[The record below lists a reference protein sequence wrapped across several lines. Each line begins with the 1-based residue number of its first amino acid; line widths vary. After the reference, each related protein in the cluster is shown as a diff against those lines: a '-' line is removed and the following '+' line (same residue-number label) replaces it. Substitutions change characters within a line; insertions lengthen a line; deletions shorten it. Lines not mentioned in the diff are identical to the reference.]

1 MNVNVAPVCRYAFL
15 LEKPVLYIRPIS
27 LEENVVTN
35 VKFLVISRN
44 KTYNNYLV
52 FLYGEDKNINWEDV
66 VASKFYFRKL
76 NISDTFSLGN
86 SELDWFLKHFGLK
99 Q

>member
-1 MNVNVAPVCRYAFL
+1 MNINVAPVCLYKFL

-27 LEENVVTN
+27 LSENMTTN

-52 FLYGEDKNINWEDV
+52 FLYGEDKNVNWEEV
-66 VASKFYFRKL
+66 IANKFDFRKL
-76 NISDTFSLGN
+76 SCSDTFFLEN
-86 SELDWFLKHFGLK
+86 SNLEWFLLHFGLK
-99 Q
+99 

>member
-1 MNVNVAPVCRYAFL
+1 MDTHAAPVCRYVFL

-27 LEENVVTN
+27 PDENMTTN

-52 FLYGEDKNINWEDV
+52 FLYGEDKNVNWEEV
-66 VASKFYFRKL
+66 IANKFSFLKL
-76 NISDTFSLGN
+76 RCNDTFFLEN
-86 SELDWFLKHFGLK
+86 SKLEWFLLYFGLK

>member
-1 MNVNVAPVCRYAFL
+1 MYVNIAPICRYVFL

-27 LEENVVTN
+27 PDENMTTN

-52 FLYGEDKNINWEDV
+52 FLYGEDKNVNWEEV
-66 VASKFYFRKL
+66 IANKFSFLKL
-76 NISDTFSLGN
+76 RCNDTFFLEN
-86 SELDWFLKHFGLK
+86 SKLEWFLLHFGLK

>member
-1 MNVNVAPVCRYAFL
+1 MNVNVAPVCLYKFL

-27 LEENVVTN
+27 LSENMTTN

-52 FLYGEDKNINWEDV
+52 FLYGEDKNVNWEDV
-66 VASKFYFRKL
+66 MASKFGFRKL
-76 NISDTFSLGN
+76 SCSDTFFLEN
-86 SELDWFLKHFGLK
+86 SKLDWFLEHFGLK

>member
-1 MNVNVAPVCRYAFL
+1 MYINTAPVCLYKFL

-27 LEENVVTN
+27 PDENMTTN

-44 KTYNNYLV
+44 KTYNNYLA
-52 FLYGEDKNINWEDV
+52 FLYGEDKNVNWKDV
-66 VASKFYFRKL
+66 MTSKFSFLKL
-76 NISDTFSLGN
+76 SCSDTFFLEN
-86 SELDWFLKHFGLK
+86 SKLDWFLEHFGLK

>member
-1 MNVNVAPVCRYAFL
+1 METNAAPICRYAFL

-27 LEENVVTN
+27 PDENMTTN

-52 FLYGEDKNINWEDV
+52 FLYGEDKNVNWEEV
-66 VASKFYFRKL
+66 IANKFSFLKL
-76 NISDTFSLGN
+76 SCSDTFFLEN
-86 SELDWFLKHFGLK
+86 SKLEWFLLHFGLK
-99 Q
+99 

>member
-1 MNVNVAPVCRYAFL
+1 MNVNVAPVCLYKFL
-15 LEKPVLYIRPIS
+15 FEKPVLYIRPIS
-27 LEENVVTN
+27 LSENMTTN

-52 FLYGEDKNINWEDV
+52 FLYGEDKNVSWEEV
-66 VASKFYFRKL
+66 IANKFGFL
-76 NISDTFSLGN
+76 ELSCSDTFFLEN
-86 SELDWFLKHFGLK
+86 SKLDWFLEHFGLK

>member
-1 MNVNVAPVCRYAFL
+1 MNVNAAPVCLYKFL

-27 LEENVVTN
+27 LSENMTTN

-52 FLYGEDKNINWEDV
+52 FLYGEDKNVNWEDV
-66 VASKFYFRKL
+66 MAGKFDFRKL
-76 NISDTFSLGN
+76 SCSDTFFLEN
-86 SELDWFLKHFGLK
+86 SNLEWFLLHFGLK

>member
-27 LEENVVTN
+27 LKENVVTN

-52 FLYGEDKNINWEDV
+52 FLYGEDKNVNWEDV
-66 VASKFYFRKL
+66 MTSKFDFSKL
-76 NISDTFSLGN
+76 SSSDTFFLESSKL
-86 SELDWFLKHFGLK
+86 EWFLLHFGLK
-99 Q
+99 

>member
-1 MNVNVAPVCRYAFL
+1 MNVNVAPICRYAFL

-35 VKFLVISRN
+35 VKFLTISHS
-44 KTYNNYLV
+44 KTYNNYVV
-52 FLYGEDKNINWEDV
+52 FLYGEDENVNWNEV
-66 VASKFYFRKL
+66 IANKFGYL
-76 NISDTFSLGN
+76 ELSCSDTFFLEN
-86 SELDWFLKHFGLK
+86 SKLDWFLKHFGLK

>member
-1 MNVNVAPVCRYAFL
+1 MKVNTAPVCLYKFL
-15 LEKPVLYIRPIS
+15 LEKPVLYIRLIS
-27 LEENVVTN
+27 LSENMTTN

-52 FLYGEDKNINWEDV
+52 FLYGEDKNVNWEDV
-66 VASKFYFRKL
+66 MAGKFDFRKL
-76 NISDTFSLGN
+76 SCSDTFFLEN
-86 SELDWFLKHFGLK
+86 SNLEWFLEHFGLK

>member
-1 MNVNVAPVCRYAFL
+1 METNAAPVCRYVFL

-27 LEENVVTN
+27 PDENMTTN

-44 KTYNNYLV
+44 KIYNNYLV
-52 FLYGEDKNINWEDV
+52 FLYGEDKNVNWEDV
-66 VASKFYFRKL
+66 IANKFSFLKL
-76 NISDTFSLGN
+76 SCSDTFFLEN
-86 SELDWFLKHFGLK
+86 SKLEWFLLHFGLK

>member
-1 MNVNVAPVCRYAFL
+1 MNVNVAPICRYAFL

-27 LEENVVTN
+27 PDENMTTN

-52 FLYGEDKNINWEDV
+52 FLYGEDKNVNWEEV
-66 VASKFYFRKL
+66 IANKFSFLKL
-76 NISDTFSLGN
+76 RCNDTFFLEN
-86 SELDWFLKHFGLK
+86 SKLEWFLLYFGLK

>member
-1 MNVNVAPVCRYAFL
+1 MNVNVTPVCLYKFL

-27 LEENVVTN
+27 LSENMTTN

-52 FLYGEDKNINWEDV
+52 FLYGEDKNVNWEDV
-66 VASKFYFRKL
+66 MAGKFDFRKL
-76 NISDTFSLGN
+76 SCSDTFFLEN
-86 SELDWFLKHFGLK
+86 SNLEWFLLHFGLK

>member
-1 MNVNVAPVCRYAFL
+1 MNVNTAPVCLYKFL

-27 LEENVVTN
+27 LSENMTTN

-52 FLYGEDKNINWEDV
+52 FLYGEDKNVNWEDV
-66 VASKFYFRKL
+66 MAGKFDFRKL
-76 NISDTFSLGN
+76 SCSDIFFLEN
-86 SELDWFLKHFGLK
+86 SNLEWFLLHFGLK

>member
-27 LEENVVTN
+27 PDENMTTN

-52 FLYGEDKNINWEDV
+52 FLYGEDKNVNWEEV
-66 VASKFYFRKL
+66 IANKFSFLKL
-76 NISDTFSLGN
+76 RCNDTFFLEN
-86 SELDWFLKHFGLK
+86 SKLEWFLSHFGLK